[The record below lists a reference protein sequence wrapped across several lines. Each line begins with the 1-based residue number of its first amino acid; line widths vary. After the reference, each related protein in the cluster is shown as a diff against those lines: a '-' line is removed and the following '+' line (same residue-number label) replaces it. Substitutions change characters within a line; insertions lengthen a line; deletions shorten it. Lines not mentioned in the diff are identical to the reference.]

1 MRASNDSTKIYY
13 TCSECGAVV
22 TSGEAELHDWQC
34 EENDAIEKR
43 IAELKA
49 QQEEV

>member
-1 MRASNDSTKIYY
+1 MRASSDSTKIYY
-13 TCSECGAVV
+13 TCSECGAIV

-34 EENDAIEKR
+34 EENDR